1 MNIEKMTNKT
11 REALIKAREIA
22 IANSS
27 FATESVHILSALIKD
42 KEGLIPELLVS
53 CGVDTSSLEKQTDDL
68 IASMPKVAGS
78 GYSEDSVYL
87 SSESETVLLEA
98 SKLCGEMGDEYISV
112 EHIFI
117 ALIRKGGRKLCEI
130 FDRFSIK
137 ESNIKKELKNVRS
150 EYRKSRYYVT
160 DTRRA

>member
-53 CGVDTSSLEKQTDDL
+53 CGVDTSSLEKETDD
-68 IASMPKVAGS
+68 
-78 GYSEDSVYL
+78 
-87 SSESETVLLEA
+87 
-98 SKLCGEMGDEYISV
+98 
-112 EHIFI
+112 
-117 ALIRKGGRKLCEI
+117 
-130 FDRFSIK
+130 
-137 ESNIKKELKNVRS
+137 
-150 EYRKSRYYVT
+150 
-160 DTRRA
+160 